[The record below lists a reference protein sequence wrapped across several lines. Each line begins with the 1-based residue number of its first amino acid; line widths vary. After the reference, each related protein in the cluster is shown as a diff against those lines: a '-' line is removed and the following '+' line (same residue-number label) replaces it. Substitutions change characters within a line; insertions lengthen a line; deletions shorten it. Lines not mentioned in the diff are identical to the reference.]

1 MTVFLGTLWS
11 AIKEVKAP
19 FMFDVENGI
28 ALQAVQ
34 GNRASFRGE
43 EEIYGFTRV
52 AAQTWGI
59 FSSCDVDGSSKLLS
73 LQ

>member
-1 MTVFLGTLWS
+1 
-11 AIKEVKAP
+11 
-19 FMFDVENGI
+19 MFDVENGI

-59 FSSCDVDGSSKLLS
+59 VSSCDVDGSSKLLS